1 MARRRSRTSVRVF
14 SSLAMTSFALLPRV
28 AHAQEHDGD
37 RMHDAEHPK
46 EAKDETG
53 VPRDF
58 PRLVLDDG
66 RSETFPA
73 DPDLVRF
80 QMHGEYQLRYQTMTS
95 FPLDVS
101 TTVLQAHP
109 NATADSLGQNNF
121 VSHWLRFTPRLQI
134 RENVQIVGQIDL
146 ITGLV
151 LGDQAHD
158 VSADQTPRDS
168 YNGFSNIQPRWLY
181 ADLTTKIG
189 VFRVGQQPSHWGMG
203 ILANDGD
210 HPSLFGDYR
219 YGDIS
224 ERVLYATKP
233 LGKESPLI
241 VVVAGDLVF
250 RDSTATLTNGD
261 QAFQGVLAALYDKGQ
276 NQIGLYGVYRDE
288 SRDQPSTAFSS
299 YTDKI
304 QVGVLDAAGKFAAPV
319 APNSSTFVFGAFEAA
334 TIIGVTNEV
343 RTNAQALDGSTTD
356 VRSYGG
362 AASIGLVHRAFS
374 CNCMS
379 GDEKK
384 KENDEPMT
392 FGDLVGNLEVGYAS
406 GDADPYDGTEHRFTF
421 HPDHKVGLIL
431 FDEVMRFQTARAA
444 TAAQDPLLAN
454 ASRPP
459 PGIDLLPS
467 NGGVFGA
474 QYINPTVL
482 VRPKKWLD
490 LKAGMVIAQSTADVV
505 DPLRIA
511 TQGAYVNYRGGDP
524 HRHDLGEEVDLG
536 FEVRVPLEYKLTLQL
551 GAQGGVLFPG
561 GALADAMGA
570 GMKTP
575 WLGVGRAG
583 LQF

>member
-1 MARRRSRTSVRVF
+1 MAARRRRLSRCF
-14 SSLAMTSFALLPRV
+14 LAFAATSFALLPRV
-28 AHAQEHDGD
+28 AHAQDD
-37 RMHDAEHPK
+37 RAKANPSLAQAE
-46 EAKDETG
+46 AVDDTG
-53 VPRDF
+53 VPKDF
-58 PRLVLDDG
+58 PRFVLDDG
-66 RSETFPA
+66 RSETLPA
-73 DPDLVRF
+73 ESDLIRF
-80 QMHGEYQLRYQTMTS
+80 QMHGEYQLRYQTMRAIQ
-95 FPLDVS
+95 LDPS

-109 NATADSLGQNNF
+109 NATLDSLGQNNF
-121 VSHWLRFTPRLQI
+121 VTHWLRLTPRLQV

-151 LGDQAHD
+151 LGDQTHD
-158 VSADQTPRDS
+158 VQADETSRGD
-168 YNGFSNIQPRWLY
+168 YNGFSNVQPRWLY

-219 YGDIS
+219 YGSIS

-233 LGKESPLI
+233 LGKESPFI
-241 VVVAGDLVF
+241 VVVAGDLVY
-250 RDSTATLTNGD
+250 RDPTATLTRGD
-261 QAFQGVLAALYDKGQ
+261 QAFQGVFAALYDKGQ
-276 NQIGLYGVYRDE
+276 NQIGLYGVYRDQRNDR
-288 SRDQPSTAFSS
+288 SSTTFSS

-304 QVGVLDAAGKFAAPV
+304 NVGVLDGAGKFAAPV
-319 APNSSTFVFGAFEAA
+319 SSSDNTFVFGSFEAA
-334 TIIGVTNEV
+334 TILGVTNEV
-343 RTNAQALDGSTTD
+343 RTNAQALNGNSTD
-356 VRSYGG
+356 IRSYGG
-362 AASIGLVHRAFS
+362 AAQIGVVHRAFS
-374 CNCMS
+374 CNCD
-379 GDEKK
+379 GEAKK
-384 KENDEPMT
+384 KADDEPMT
-392 FGDLVGNLEVGYAS
+392 FGDLVGQVEVGYAS
-406 GDADPYDGTEHRFTF
+406 GDADPYDGTEKRFTF
-421 HPDHKVGLIL
+421 HPDHKVGLVL
-431 FDEVMRFQTARAA
+431 FDEVMRWQTARAA
-444 TAAQDPLLAN
+444 TAAVDPLLAN
-454 ASRPP
+454 SSRPP

-474 QYINPTVL
+474 QYINPTML

-490 LKAGMVIAQSTADVV
+490 LKAGMVIAQATADVV

-536 FEVRVPLEYKLTLQL
+536 FEARVPLEYKITLQL

-575 WLGVGRAG
+575 WLAVGRAG

>member
-1 MARRRSRTSVRVF
+1 MADRRSRTF
-14 SSLAMTSFALLPRV
+14 SFVLSSFALTSVSLAVLAPKI
-28 AHAQEHDGD
+28 ALADDPG
-37 RMHDAEHPK
+37 HDAEYPK
-46 EAKDETG
+46 EARDESG
-53 VPRDF
+53 VPKDF
-58 PRLVLDDG
+58 PRLVLEDG

-95 FPLDVS
+95 FPLDPS

-109 NATADSLGQNNF
+109 NATGDSLGQNNF
-121 VSHWLRFTPRLQI
+121 ATHWLRFTPRLQI

-158 VSADQTPRDS
+158 VSADQTPRDD
-168 YNGFSNIQPRWLY
+168 YNGFSNVQPRWLY
-181 ADLTTKIG
+181 ADITTKVG

-224 ERVLYATKP
+224 ERVLFATKP
-233 LGKESPLI
+233 LGKESPFI

-276 NQIGLYGVYRDE
+276 NQIGVYGVYRDQT
-288 SRDQPSTAFSS
+288 RDQPSTTFSS

-304 QVGVLDAAGKFAAPV
+304 QVGVLDASGKFAAPV
-319 APNSSTFVFGAFEAA
+319 APNSNTFVFGAFEAA

-343 RTNAQALDGSTTD
+343 RTNAQALNGSTTD
-356 VRSYGG
+356 IRSYGG
-362 AASIGLVHRAFS
+362 AASIGLVHRAFA
-374 CNCMS
+374 CNCD

-384 KENDEPMT
+384 KAHDEPMT
-392 FGDLVGNLEVGYAS
+392 FGDLVGQVELGYAS

-421 HPDHKVGLIL
+421 HPDHKVGLVL

-454 ASRPP
+454 SNRPP

-474 QYINPTVL
+474 QYINPTML
-482 VRPKKWLD
+482 VRPRKWLD

-511 TQGAYVNYRGGDP
+511 THGAYVNYRGGDP

-536 FEVRVPLEYKLTLQL
+536 VEARIPLEYKLTLQL

-561 GALADAMGA
+561 GALADAMGNS
-570 GMKTP
+570 MKTP
-575 WLGVGRAG
+575 WLAVGRAG